1 MKLKTNFN
9 YLFLHCR
16 RFCSASRPNVE
27 FTPTSVNVEGKQFE
41 RDKWTNVTPN
51 ILGYLNRNLHLKPQ
65 HPLSLLRENIV
76 SYMYK
81 KFPNYTGNPL
91 FSVYDRFSPIVTTHQ
106 NFDSL
111 LIGQDHPSRSA
122 SDCYYMNKNHILR
135 GHTSAHQEEL
145 ISMGLDNFIV
155 IGDVYRRDEI
165 DSSHFPVFH
174 QAEGVRLFAKHQLFR
189 DLHDPDVMSLFEDG
203 QRTPEKQEFVT
214 LETSVALEKNLKSCL
229 TGLVQHLFGNE
240 VETRWVDAFFPFTH
254 PSFELEV
261 KFQDKWMELLGCGI
275 VEQQILHNAGVTNKV
290 GWAFGLGLERIA
302 MQVYGIPDIRLFW
315 SNDSGFLSQFE
326 TAKPDSKIQFKAV
339 SQYPQ
344 CVNDMSFW
352 LSDKSFTPSDF
363 YEIVRCIA
371 GDIVE
376 QVRLVDEFVHPKTKR
391 KSQCYRICYRHMER
405 TLTQAEVNES
415 HKNIEAEITKIY
427 GVTIR

>member
-1 MKLKTNFN
+1 MKLKPNFN
-9 YLFLHCR
+9 YLLFNCR
-16 RFCSASRPNVE
+16 RYASTLKSNVE
-27 FTPTSVNVEGKQFE
+27 FTPTSVCVEGREFK

-51 ILGYLNRNLHLKPQ
+51 ILSYMNRNLHLKAQ
-65 HPLSLLRENIV
+65 HPLSLLRENIAH
-76 SYMYK
+76 YMYK
-81 KFPNYTGNPL
+81 TFPNHNGNPL
-91 FSVYDRFSPIVTTHQ
+91 FSVYDRFKPIVTTHQ

-111 LIGQDHPSRSA
+111 LIGQDHPSRNI
-122 SDCYYMNKNHILR
+122 SDCYYLNKDHILR

-174 QAEGVRLFAKHQLFR
+174 QAEGVRLYTKHQLFK
-189 DLHDPDVMSLFEDG
+189 DLSDPDSMSLFENG
-203 QRTPEKQEFVT
+203 SRSPVKQEYHT
-214 LETSVALEKNLKSCL
+214 LEAAAILEKNLKSCL
-229 TGLVQHLFGNE
+229 TGLVRHLFGDE

-275 VEQQILHNAGVTNKV
+275 VEQQILHNAGAPDKV

-302 MQVYGIPDIRLFW
+302 MRLYGIPDIRLFW

-326 TAKPDSKIQFKAV
+326 AAKPDTKIQFKAV

-352 LSDKSFTPSDF
+352 LSDKSFNPSDF
-363 YEIVRCIA
+363 YEIVRGIA

-415 HKNIEAEITKIY
+415 HKSIEVEVTRLF

>member
-9 YLFLHCR
+9 YVLFNYR
-16 RFCSASRPNVE
+16 RFSSTVKPQIE
-27 FTPTSVNVEGKQFE
+27 FTSTSVHVEGKQFE

-51 ILGYLNRNLHLKPQ
+51 ILGYMNRDLHLKPQ
-65 HPLSLLRENIV
+65 HPLSLLRENLV
-76 SYMYK
+76 HYMYK
-81 KFPNYTGNPL
+81 RFPNHNGNPL

-111 LIGQDHPSRSA
+111 LIGHDHPSRSA
-122 SDCYYMNKNHILR
+122 SDCYYMNKDHILR

-145 ISMGLDNFIV
+145 ISSGLDNFIV
-155 IGDVYRRDEI
+155 VGDVYRRDEI

-174 QAEGVRLFAKHQLFR
+174 QAEGVRLYGRHQLFR
-189 DLHDPDVMSLFEDG
+189 DMPDSDSMSLFENG
-203 QRTPEKQEFVT
+203 SRSPAKQEYHTLATAVT
-214 LETSVALEKNLKSCL
+214 LEKHLKSCL
-229 TGLVQHLFGNE
+229 TGLVHHLFGDE

-275 VEQQILHNAGVTNKV
+275 VEQQILHNAGAQDKV

-302 MQVYGIPDIRLFW
+302 MRLYGIPDIRLFW

-326 TAKPDSKIQFKAV
+326 SAKPDSKIQFKAV

-352 LSDKSFTPSDF
+352 LSDQSFNPSDF
-363 YEIVRCIA
+363 YEIVRSTA

-391 KSQCYRICYRHMER
+391 KSHCYRICYRHMER

-415 HKNIEAEITKIY
+415 HQNIEAEVTKLF